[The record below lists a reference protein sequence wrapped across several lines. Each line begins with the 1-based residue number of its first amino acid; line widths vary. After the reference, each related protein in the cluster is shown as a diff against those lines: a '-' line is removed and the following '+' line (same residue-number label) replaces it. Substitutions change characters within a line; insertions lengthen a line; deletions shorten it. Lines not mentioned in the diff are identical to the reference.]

1 MRKLLPILLSLA
13 AIVITPFVVT
23 SPYYLHLLQTIAI
36 FAIVVL
42 GLDVVFGYTGEVS
55 IGHAALFGI
64 GAYTAGVLSMHFNIG
79 FWPSLIAAP
88 IVTAARAGKIVAE
101 WSEMPTGQP

>member
-1 MRKLLPILLSLA
+1 MRKFLPLLVGLIAILL
-13 AIVITPFVVT
+13 TPFVVT

-64 GAYTAGVLSMHFNIG
+64 GAYTAGVLSM
-79 FWPSLIAAP
+79 LAP
-88 IVTAARAGKIVAE
+88 MSSARR
-101 WSEMPTGQP
+101 

>member
-1 MRKLLPILLSLA
+1 MRKILPILA
-13 AIVITPFVVT
+13 ALVIVLVIPFMVS

-64 GAYTAGVLSMHFNIG
+64 GSYTAGVLSMHFDIG
-79 FWPSLIAAP
+79 FWPSLIVAP
-88 IVTAARAGKIVAE
+88 IVAG
-101 WSEMPTGQP
+101 